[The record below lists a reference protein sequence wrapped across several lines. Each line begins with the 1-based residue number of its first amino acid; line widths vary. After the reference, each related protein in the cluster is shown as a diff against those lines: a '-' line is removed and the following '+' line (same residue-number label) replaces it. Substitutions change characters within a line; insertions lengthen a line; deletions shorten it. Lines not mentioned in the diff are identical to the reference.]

1 MVKEKKEGLV
11 KDLAEKAKR
20 GELKPE
26 GAKKEVLRRGLR
38 YVQYK
43 RGSYK
48 FKYHLISPLLAI
60 LGTALCVLPFTAKQ
74 TGWGELS
81 SFARLS
87 SIDFPLI
94 VKILVFAFFITLFTV
109 GRYASHLR
117 KKKGGTSD
125 RRETVIFIREGPYKI
140 MRHPEELPFALI
152 LLFVTIVLSGGIPF
166 TVLSIIGNVL
176 FFIGFYYDAKGEDEF
191 NVLKWGNAYRRYQ
204 REVPMFNFI
213 LGIWRLAGGKERQKS
228 EKFVK
233 NSS

>member
-1 MVKEKKEGLV
+1 MAKEKKEGLV
-11 KDLAEKAKR
+11 KDLAEKVKR

-26 GAKKEVLRRGLR
+26 GAKKEVLRRRLR

-60 LGTALCVLPFTAKQ
+60 LGTALCVLPFIAKQ

-81 SFARLS
+81 SFAQLP

-94 VKILVFAFFITLFTV
+94 VKISMFAFFIILFGV
-109 GRYASHLR
+109 GRYTSHLR

-125 RRETVIFIREGPYKI
+125 RRETVIFIRGGPYKV
-140 MRHPEELPFALI
+140 MRHPEEISFALI
-152 LLFVTIVLSGGIPF
+152 LLLVTIGLSGGIPF

-176 FFIGFYYDAKGEDEF
+176 FLTGFYYDAKGEEEL
-191 NVLKWGNAYRRYQ
+191 NLLKWGNAYRRYQ

-213 LGIWRLAGGKERQKS
+213 LGAWRLAGGKERQKS
-228 EKFVK
+228 GKFVK
-233 NSS
+233 DSS